1 MKITVKIRKPVCR
14 TPIKPAVRHKIDTK
28 YQRQAKHKKNDYAYA

>member
-1 MKITVKIRKPVCR
+1 MKITVKVRKPVCR

-28 YQRQAKHKKNDYAYA
+28 YQRQSKHRKNDYAYA